1 MKKILAFVLAASITI
16 SGYSIGISS
25 GHPVKATEVY
35 IEIGDGKMISMQ
47 QLADMSLRDFQ
58 KFSDR
63 KMNLADKIT
72 FRLGQKKLRENIR
85 PDGTFI
91 NERIV
96 QEYAYDEGSGVH
108 GGGLALGF
116 LLGLIGVLIAYL
128 IKDDKRDRRRK
139 WAWIGFGIYVVA
151 YLAIVLTLL

>member
-1 MKKILAFVLAASITI
+1 MKKFFAFFLAASITV
-16 SGYSIGISS
+16 SGYAIGISS
-25 GHPVKATEVY
+25 EHPVKATEVY
-35 IEIGDGKMISMQ
+35 IEIGEGKTISMQ

-58 KFSDR
+58 KFSNR

-85 PDGTFI
+85 PDGTFV

-96 QEYAYDEGSGVH
+96 QQYAYDEGSGVH

-116 LLGLIGVLIAYL
+116 FLGAIGVLIAYL

-151 YLAIVLTLL
+151 YLALVLAVL